1 MASSKSSSTM
11 KIQGLKT
18 YIQSDVGTKLKNIVK
33 AISLKRQPSVTE
45 LVEIAEQ
52 GNVAEF
58 TRLVTEDPSKLDIR
72 DGRGRASVHQ
82 ATIRNHVK
90 ILEVVER
97 FNGNLDLTDNSGNSC
112 IHLAVEADALDALE
126 FLLSHGAD
134 TKKLNANQQSCL
146 HLAAEMN
153 KIAAL
158 EVMAKF
164 RTILDPNL
172 PGENGR
178 TALSAAAIN
187 DNEECMKILL
197 YDIGACP
204 RRPCKHGFFPIH
216 EAAKHASSR
225 SMEILLSWGEAQGSC
240 SREEMISFFDAEG
253 NVPLHSAVHG
263 GDLKAVEL
271 CLRSGAKISTQQHD
285 LSTPVH
291 LACSQGSMEIIKL
304 MFQLQP
310 EEKETCLK
318 SCDVQRRAPLHYASM
333 FDHYNLVE
341 YLIEQGAI
349 VNALDKEKRTPLH
362 LAASRNGWRTVK
374 SLIRFGANI
383 TLKDNEMRNVLHTI
397 VINGGDLDKI
407 LDEEIY
413 TDFIGILEEKD
424 KNGYTPL
431 HYASK
436 LGHIKTAAKLLQL
449 GSSIVTK
456 NNDGENVF
464 HIACRYGRLQI
475 IQRIL
480 RLEGHNSVINASNSA
495 GQTPLHISSFSGHV
509 RVVQALI
516 KKGALLH
523 RDHSH
528 STILHGACAKG
539 HRETIKL
546 ILNVHS
552 QLLDQTDKDG
562 NTPLHVASM
571 ECQPTAVEL
580 LLTMNCALTYNFNG
594 FSAIDFALQNKFTSV
609 ALVMVTHRTRG
620 DEVLSMTAGKHSS
633 IMLALIGTMP
643 QVVTALLDRYI
654 TKSDAK
660 SDSEQYHI
668 KYDFKWLSL
677 PTPENAFEQ
686 PKHKFWNHE
695 TKYLPIL
702 NGMVS
707 YGRVELLS
715 HDLSQKYLH
724 MKWNGYGRFVHV
736 TQLVL
741 YLIFLVVLTSYA
753 SHNSKSKSEDSSMS
767 ILSSSLKTRAGNLRN
782 DSSNLTKDDA
792 WETTLMGTA
801 HTYSIWEAVKAVLI
815 FSIALICLLR
825 EGINIWRQKWNYI
838 LNSSNWVFW
847 VMNVACL
854 VMTVSKLTETEDFI
868 NPSASL
874 ATFLSWFYLLL
885 FLQRFDGVGIYI
897 VMFSEIL
904 HTLLRVLMIFSI
916 LIVAFGLAFYILL
929 SEANHKAFS
938 EIPISLM
945 RTFSMM
951 LGDMD
956 FLNTFV
962 YPRYCEDVGT
972 SYSTNGSAVK
982 GFSDE
987 NSSPRECGKND
998 RTLPHPVSSFLILAM
1013 FIILM
1018 PILLMNLLIGLAV
1031 GDIESV
1037 RRNAQL
1043 KRLAMQVYLHTSLEK
1058 TLPDFIL
1065 RDKKEV
1071 IEYPNARKARLGL
1084 IDHFFK
1090 YFQPKSAHKEDTEEA
1105 DEELSDDLMSA
1116 VTQSNQ
1122 AIADISGRLEN
1133 LETLLRLVCHKMEL
1147 STDTDFIDE
1156 GTIVDDSSPMSDVR
1170 TRFKRGVTLRL
1181 TKPRPPPPQRSDS
1194 AAI

>member
-187 DNEECMKILL
+187 DNEDHSSKRLSILL
-197 YDIGACP
+197 LCCMISEPVPEDLVNMVFF
-204 RRPCKHGFFPIH
+204 RFTKRP
-216 EAAKHASSR
+216 
-225 SMEILLSWGEAQGSC
+225 SMLRQDQWREILLSWGEAQGSC

-516 KKGALLH
+516 KKRGN
-523 RDHSH
+523 
-528 STILHGACAKG
+528 
-539 HRETIKL
+539 KL
-546 ILNVHS
+546 ESEHPFSSLE
-552 QLLDQTDKDG
+552 